1 MWLCSCRSMSSASTG
16 AAAAAAA
23 AAEVAA
29 EVAAEEDVQAGQQL
43 PTVAESSPGQVEE
56 SPSAVTKGSDAQVVR
71 PAACQQSSRCKV
83 PACCVNAAWT
93 ASRAVLMSWQEC
105 KAHHTNCVS

>member
-1 MWLCSCRSMSSASTG
+1 MWSCCYRPLPSASTG

-56 SPSAVTKGSDAQVVR
+56 SQSAITEADDAQAVR
-71 PAACQQSSRCKV
+71 PAACQHWCKV
-83 PACCVNAAWT
+83 TACSVNAA
-93 ASRAVLMSWQEC
+93 
-105 KAHHTNCVS
+105 

>member
-1 MWLCSCRSMSSASTG
+1 MWSCCCRPQSSASTG

-29 EVAAEEDVQAGQQL
+29 VVAAEEDVQAGQQL

-56 SPSAVTKGSDAQVVR
+56 LQSAITGANDAQAVR
-71 PAACQQSSRCKV
+71 PAAYQ
-83 PACCVNAAWT
+83 
-93 ASRAVLMSWQEC
+93 
-105 KAHHTNCVS
+105 H

>member
-1 MWLCSCRSMSSASTG
+1 MWPCSCRSLSSASTG

-43 PTVAESSPGQVEE
+43 PTVAESSVGQVEE
-56 SPSAVTKGSDAQVVR
+56 APSAITAANDELAVR
-71 PAACQQSSRCKV
+71 PAACR
-83 PACCVNAAWT
+83 
-93 ASRAVLMSWQEC
+93 
-105 KAHHTNCVS
+105 H